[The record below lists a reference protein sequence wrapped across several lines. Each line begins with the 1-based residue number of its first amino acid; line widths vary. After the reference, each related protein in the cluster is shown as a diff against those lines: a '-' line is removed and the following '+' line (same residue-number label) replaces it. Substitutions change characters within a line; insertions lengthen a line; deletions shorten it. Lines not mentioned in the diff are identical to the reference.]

1 MCGRYV
7 SPEVAAM
14 EREYHL
20 GRNGSGKLFGDLDSY
35 SPSFNLAPSQAVPV
49 IRVVRDV
56 EGRREAT
63 LMRWGLVP
71 HWSKGE
77 IPKYH
82 TFNCDIAKL
91 ETAATWRGPWRRG
104 QRCVM
109 PAVGYYEWHV
119 LADGSKLPYFIRPV
133 TDDTTFAIAALWD
146 ESSNAAGESLFSAAL
161 ITMPANE
168 LLAKIHNTKMR
179 MPAILLPD
187 DIEAWL
193 SGSPAEAKAV
203 LKQFPSQEMVA
214 WPVSRMVNSARN
226 QGPELIVPTDIG
238 PNAVAI

>member
-20 GRNGSGKLFGDLDSY
+20 GRSDAGQLFRNVESY
-35 SPSFNLAPSQAVPV
+35 SPSFNLAPSQDVPV

-56 EGRREAT
+56 EGRREAM

-71 HWSKGE
+71 HWAKGE

-82 TFNCDIAKL
+82 TFNCDIARI
-91 ETAATWRGPWRRG
+91 ETAASWRGPWKRG
-104 QRCVM
+104 QRCIM
-109 PAVGYYEWHV
+109 PAMGFYEWHV
-119 LADGSKLPYFIRPV
+119 LPDGTKLPYFIRPV
-133 TDDTTFAIAALWD
+133 TDSTFAIAALWD
-146 ESSNAAGESLFSAAL
+146 ESINAVGESLFSAAI

-168 LLAKIHNTKMR
+168 LMAKIHNTKMR
-179 MPAILLPD
+179 MPAILLPED
-187 DIEAWL
+187 VDTWL
-193 SGSPAEAKAV
+193 SGPIGDAKAV

-214 WPVSRMVNSARN
+214 WPVSKAVNSARN
-226 QGPELIVPTDIG
+226 QGPELILAAD
-238 PNAVAI
+238 VAN